1 MRIKPYFVKTPEWI
15 KFLFTKQVWQ
25 LKTQEKVIYLT
36 FDDGP
41 IPEITP
47 WVLTELKKH
56 KARATFFCIADNVR
70 KYPKIYKQLL
80 DDGHQVGNHTFSHLN
95 GWKTKTKNYTADI
108 IKAKKHI
115 QSTLFRPPYGK
126 LKPKQSRVLQDKG
139 YKIIMWDV
147 LSADFDTTISPKKCL
162 ENCLKNTTKG
172 SVVVFHDSLKAKQ
185 NLIYTLPKVLEYF
198 SEAGFV
204 FKSVIL

>member
-56 KARATFFCIADNVR
+56 KASDTFFV
-70 KYPKIYKQLL
+70 
-80 DDGHQVGNHTFSHLN
+80 
-95 GWKTKTKNYTADI
+95 
-108 IKAKKHI
+108 
-115 QSTLFRPPYGK
+115 
-126 LKPKQSRVLQDKG
+126 
-139 YKIIMWDV
+139 
-147 LSADFDTTISPKKCL
+147 
-162 ENCLKNTTKG
+162 
-172 SVVVFHDSLKAKQ
+172 
-185 NLIYTLPKVLEYF
+185 
-198 SEAGFV
+198 
-204 FKSVIL
+204 